1 MKTKYP
7 IYIVSK
13 GRWEDHQTAKFFKE
27 DGLDFLIVVEPQ
39 EYDKYCEHIGEEYI
53 LKTDFSNLGLGSYP
67 ARNFAWEHSIKNGHK
82 RHWVFDDNIRGIRR
96 VHKGNKI
103 PCNSQKAISVV
114 EDFTDRYENLY
125 ISGFNYSTFVVPGA
139 SDKKPFYLNCHVY
152 SALLIKNNMPYRWR
166 MKYNEDVDICLQVL
180 DNGYCTTL
188 FNAFT
193 IDKTSTVAKMKG
205 GNQDELYKGNAYEKK
220 VLKSRSLEEVWPQY
234 CKKIMRFGRPH
245 HYVNWKGHFKH
256 KLIRRK
262 DIDWNKIENKSH
274 DIKLKQVSEIRNSKV
289 KQFYKNNK

>member
-13 GRWEDHQTAKFFKE
+13 GRWEEHQTAKFFKE
-27 DGLDFLIVVEPQ
+27 DGLQFYVCVEPQ

-53 LKTDFSNLGLGSYP
+53 IKTDFSNLGQGSYP
-67 ARNFAWEHSIKNGHK
+67 ARNFIWEHSIKNGHK
-82 RHWVFDDNIRGIRR
+82 RHWIFDDNIRGIRR
-96 VHKGNKI
+96 IHKGNKI
-103 PCNSQKAISVV
+103 PCNAGKAISVV
-114 EDFTDRYENLY
+114 EDFTDRYENLH
-125 ISGFNYSTFVVPGA
+125 ISGFNYSTFVVPA
-139 SDKKPFYLNCHVY
+139 SSDKKPFYLNCHVY

-166 MKYNEDVDICLQVL
+166 MKYNEDVDLCLQVL
-180 DNGYCTTL
+180 DNGYCTAL

-205 GNQDELYKGNAYEKK
+205 GNQDELYKGNAFEKK

-234 CKKIMRFGRPH
+234 CKTIMRFGRPH

-256 KLIRRK
+256 KLVRRK
-262 DIDWNKIENKSH
+262 DIDWNEIENKTH
-274 DIKLKQVSEIRNSKV
+274 DIKLKQVSEIKNSKV
-289 KQFYKNNK
+289 KRFYENNK